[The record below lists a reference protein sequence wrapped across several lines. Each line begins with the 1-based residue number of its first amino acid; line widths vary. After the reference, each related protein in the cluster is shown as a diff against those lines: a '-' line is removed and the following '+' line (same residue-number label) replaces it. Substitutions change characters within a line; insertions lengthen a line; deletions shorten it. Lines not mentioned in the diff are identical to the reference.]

1 MNDIDRKQE
10 PHFLS
15 GKLAT
20 GGHIHKNDW
29 CGPCDEP
36 AENCYF
42 KLKTYGK
49 KEADTV
55 A

>member
-1 MNDIDRKQE
+1 MKEFDRRKE

-15 GKLAT
+15 GELAT
-20 GGHIHKNDW
+20 GGHIHKDGW
-29 CGPCDEP
+29 CVPCDEP
-36 AENCYF
+36 AEYCYF

-49 KEADTV
+49 KEVDTV